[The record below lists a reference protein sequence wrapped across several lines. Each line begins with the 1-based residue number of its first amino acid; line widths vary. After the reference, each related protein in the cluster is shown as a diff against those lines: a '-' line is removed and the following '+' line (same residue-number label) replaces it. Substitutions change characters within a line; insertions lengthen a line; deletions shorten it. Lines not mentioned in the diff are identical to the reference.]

1 MEEFER
7 RLIAAYEA
15 WHGSRGRALEHFF
28 ALYAEEIELHSILEA
43 SLADKMGGPF
53 IGKPAALA
61 YFAVI
66 AEQWEMLEARLDK
79 VVARDDTVV
88 CIGQAA
94 WRNLKTLR
102 VVAGPKVDVWTV
114 RDGLAVRYLELFDS
128 YGCARALGLVDP
140 PEEPG

>member
-15 WHGSRGRALEHFF
+15 WHDSRGRTPQHFF
-28 ALYAEEIELHSILEA
+28 ALYAEEIELHSIMEA

-53 IGKPAALA
+53 IGKSAALA
-61 YFAVI
+61 YFAAI
-66 AEQWEMLEARLDK
+66 AEQWEMVEGRLDK
-79 VVARDDTVV
+79 LVARGDTAV
-88 CIGQAA
+88 CVGRAA

-114 RDGLAVRYLELFDS
+114 RDGLAIHYLEMFDS
-128 YGCARALGLVDP
+128 YGCARAIGLIDWP
-140 PEEPG
+140 TEH